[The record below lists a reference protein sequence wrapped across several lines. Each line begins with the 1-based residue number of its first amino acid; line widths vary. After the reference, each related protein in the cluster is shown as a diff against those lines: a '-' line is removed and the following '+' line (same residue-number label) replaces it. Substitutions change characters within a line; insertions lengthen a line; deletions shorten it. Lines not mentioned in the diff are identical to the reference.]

1 MSLIYVVEDDSNIRE
16 IETFSLKNSGY
27 SVMEFECA
35 RDFYKKLGDRLPDL
49 ILLDIMLPD
58 EDGLNIIRKLRTRT
72 ETRRIPIILVTA
84 KTSEIDMV
92 KGLDAGADDYITK
105 PFGIMELIA
114 RVKAMLRRSEQK
126 EEKKLLSFEDIFIDG
141 DKHMVYINDKPCE
154 LTYKEFELL
163 KLLIHNA
170 GIVMTRDIIMERIWD
185 TDFEGGSRT
194 LDMHIKNLRHKIKD
208 SRVNIKT
215 IRNVGY
221 FIEKED

>member
-35 RDFYKKLGDRLPDL
+35 RDFYKRLGDRVPNL
-49 ILLDIMLPD
+49 IILDIMLPD
-58 EDGLNIIRKLRTRT
+58 EDGLNIIKRLRSNA
-72 ETRRIPIILVTA
+72 ETKKVPIILVTA
-84 KTSEIDMV
+84 KTSELDMV
-92 KGLDAGADDYITK
+92 KGLDVGADDYITK
-105 PFGIMELIA
+105 PFGVMELIA

-141 DKHMVYINDKPCE
+141 DKHMVYINDEPCE

-163 KLLIHNA
+163 KLLINNT

-185 TDFEGGSRT
+185 TDFEGESRT
-194 LDMHIKNLRHKIKD
+194 LDMHIKNLRQKIKN
-208 SRVNIKT
+208 SRVSIKT

-221 FIEKED
+221 LIEKED